1 MRVFEI
7 LYFARIY
14 GDNYVGISL
23 CWRLKIGD
31 ISFSC
36 WKQNLDVDG
45 IFVMFVS
52 DSIEKEDGG
61 HKNGQTSTISK
72 TCRQHILRI
81 ERFGPG
87 PGKDQDF

>member
-1 MRVFEI
+1 MRLHVYLKYCISQEFT
-7 LYFARIY
+7 RY
-14 GDNYVGISL
+14 GDNYVGVSL

-61 HKNGQTSTISK
+61 HKNGQNVNNI
-72 TCRQHILRI
+72 
-81 ERFGPG
+81 
-87 PGKDQDF
+87 